1 MNSIDDRPTQRW
13 GFLYTWNGRP
23 LLPDVLFGLQFA
35 LSIIFAIWALD
46 HPRQYESL
54 LGDPRLSWARE
65 LQIFVPAAQQ
75 YGTTLGRVFSEVV
88 AQIWVFNLCLGSL
101 QLAMF
106 FPALRFH
113 RKRLSRKPMVPNK
126 GTDRGL
132 ILYYIYLV
140 VAACTYLGFFNMS
153 DLPTYPA
160 GMAIFRQTA
169 IASSTVFMLVQGA
182 ALFVATRLRAKGT
195 IT

>member
-1 MNSIDDRPTQRW
+1 MNSIDDRPTPRW
-13 GFLYTWNGRP
+13 KFLYAWNGWP
-23 LLPDVLFGLQFA
+23 LLPDILLGFQFA
-35 LSIIFAIWALD
+35 LSIIFAVWALD

-65 LQIFVPAAQQ
+65 LQNFVPVAQQ
-75 YGTTLGRVFSEVV
+75 YGTTLGRLFSELD

-113 RKRLSRKPMVPNK
+113 RKRLSRPMVTNK
-126 GTDRGL
+126 GSSGAFN
-132 ILYYIYLV
+132 LYYLYFV
-140 VAACTYLGFFNMS
+140 VAACTYLGLFHFF
-153 DLPTYPA
+153 DPFKHVA
-160 GMAIFRQTA
+160 GMAVFMQTA
-169 IASSTVFMLVQGA
+169 IASGTVYMPVQFA
-182 ALFVATRLRAKGT
+182 ALFVATRLRAKGN